1 MSKIH
6 KTLYTLGTLMLVSA
20 ATLAQNLTVKDGA
33 EISYQAKNAITELQ
47 DLLNFVT
54 FADLP
59 PNELKEVIANS
70 YSSSKNQ
77 IFYSKDVV
85 IEDDIDP
92 NYKPGNTR
100 DLDIEKYL
108 NTLDVFYEKTIDASI
123 NFANIKVSNVK
134 KKDYIYVKVYFDSEF
149 GSKFKKNGAAYH
161 PVKRVAQLRADK
173 AGTRWKVK
181 IIGIGFADPNL
192 PIEAK
197 DNDLAL
203 LADDATPNGAS
214 GNKDGSVASQKEIE
228 EAVSRYMR
236 EREESDKKER
246 ENEYAQAIQRADL
259 AFSTED
265 YLASKDAYLAAAE
278 VYPFRTYPKIRI
290 NEVNRIIA
298 TYFSYDELKK
308 KGDIARNYRD
318 YEASIEYYRKAL
330 NAKPEMLSTLD
341 PEIKR
346 LSNFV
351 QEISGLRTQF
361 EAKKYKEVLD
371 QAEDMI
377 KQKKKQK
384 TINDFPEI
392 YLLRG
397 KSYLQTSDKKAA
409 DKAMDDFNEAI
420 KIDQNY
426 LEARLA
432 RAELNETRKNDIV
445 AAIADYDIIT
455 KAIDP
460 LNPAYHA
467 KKAELKEKIN
477 NIKGALED
485 YDKAIAL
492 APKRGVYPYSKALV
506 LIKTKDFNAAKENL
520 EKAIRVE
527 PEFAKAYYQRGMLWM
542 EVNKLKEAAADF
554 TKAEGLGLESALVM
568 NIQGKAV
575 KYYDEGVVALN
586 HGDLG
591 KAQKS
596 LTSAV
601 SLRPKYAA
609 AWYMQGKLWEK
620 QGNYKKAIEQYNQAL
635 LGNERYKEGYYARG
649 MAYTHANEY
658 TRALEDFSTAVDLEP
673 TYIDG
678 LKGRGYAHSLLKEY
692 TEAKADLTKAI
703 NLTLPLLSQAQKDKK
718 SDAKANVQLFKS
730 QLAELYSMLGYA
742 RYLSNEGNAGLA
754 DLKKGL
760 EYADDYADAYRYRGL
775 IYQQQG
781 EQKKAIDDFNE
792 AIKRDKKNY
801 QAYRDRALSYIANG
815 KAAEAVTDLS
825 MVIRADS
832 QAIAK
837 DAIFVRGIAYARQGK
852 YNEALQD
859 MQSFMKKYPEAADA
873 RFYSELGFVYL
884 DMSNANEALK
894 QFENALKV
902 ENPYAQAQYG
912 MACTYVKQNQWENA
926 LAWLETAFKTGKI
939 SKDQVK
945 QDESRYLRTLA
956 DNKEYR
962 KKYEALKKSYLK

>member
-1 MSKIH
+1 M
-6 KTLYTLGTLMLVSA
+6 LLGVMCM
-20 ATLAQNLTVKDGA
+20 AQNLTVKEGA
-33 EISYQAKNAITELQ
+33 EISYQAKNTITELQ

-54 FADLP
+54 FSDLP

-70 YSSSKNQ
+70 YSPSKNQ
-77 IFYSKDVV
+77 IFYNKEVV
-85 IEDDIDP
+85 LEDDIDP
-92 NYKPGNTR
+92 SYKLGNTR
-100 DLDIEKYL
+100 DLDAEKYL
-108 NTLDVFYEKTIDASI
+108 NTLDVFYEKTIDASVT
-123 NFANIKVSNVK
+123 FSNIKVSNVK
-134 KKDYIYVKVYFDSEF
+134 KKDFIYIKVYFESHF
-149 GSKFKKNGAAYH
+149 GSKFKKTGATYN

-173 AGTRWKVK
+173 SGNRWKAK
-181 IIGIGFADPNL
+181 IIGIGFYDPNT
-192 PIEAK
+192 PIEGN

-203 LADDATPNGAS
+203 LSGSSDEAGAS
-214 GNKDGSVASQKEIE
+214 GNTSGAVASQKDIE

-346 LSNFV
+346 LSNIV
-351 QEISGLRTQF
+351 QEISGLKTQF
-361 EAKKYKEVLD
+361 EAKKYKEVIA
-371 QAEDMI
+371 QSEDMI

-384 TINDFPEI
+384 TINNYPEI
-392 YLLRG
+392 YVLRG
-397 KSYLQTSDKKAA
+397 KSYLQTSEKKAA
-409 DKAMDDFNEAI
+409 DKAMDDFNEAVA
-420 KIDQNY
+420 IDQNY

-467 KKAELKEKIN
+467 KKAELKEKIS

-554 TKAEGLGLESALVM
+554 SKAEGLGLESSLVM

-575 KYYDEGVVALN
+575 KYYDEGTAALN
-586 HGDLG
+586 TGDLM

-596 LTSAV
+596 LANAV

-635 LGNERYKEGYYARG
+635 LANERYKEGYYARG
-649 MAYTHANEY
+649 MARIRMNEY
-658 TRALEDFSTAVDLEP
+658 QQAMDDFSTAVDIEP

-678 LKGRGYAHSLLKEY
+678 IKGRGYAHTQLKQY
-692 TEAKADLTKAI
+692 TEAKADFTKAI
-703 NLTLPLLSQAQKDKK
+703 NLTLPLLSQVQKDKK
-718 SDAKANVQLFKS
+718 NAASAQAFKT

-742 RYLSNEGNAGLA
+742 RYLSGEGNAGLA

-760 EYADDYADAYRYRGL
+760 DYADDYADAYRYRGL

-781 EQKKAIDDFNE
+781 DHKKAIGDFEE
-792 AIKRDKKNY
+792 AIKRNKKNY
-801 QAYRDRALSYIANG
+801 AAYRDRATSNLALG
-815 KAAEAVTDLS
+815 KTNDAMNDLNL
-825 MVIRADS
+825 VIRSDS
-832 QAIAK
+832 QAVAK
-837 DAIFVRGIAYARQGK
+837 DAIFVRGIAYSRQGK

-859 MQSFMKKYPEAADA
+859 MQAFMKKYPEAADA

-884 DMSNANEALK
+884 DLSNANEALK

-912 MACTYVKQNQWENA
+912 IACTYVKQNQWENA
-926 LAWLETAFKTGKI
+926 LAWLETSFKTGKI
-939 SKDQVK
+939 TKDQVK
-945 QDESRYLRTLA
+945 QDEERYLRNLR
-956 DNKEYR
+956 DNKDYR
-962 KKYEALKKSYLK
+962 KKYDALKKNYLK